1 MRWAAEES
9 SDGKGLLWRLASFA
23 ILWPWLRSYTSPG
36 RRRAWVLSSRH
47 SRRRSPRWSDI
58 SAYGCLSARGGALRS
73 PTSLRYWSR
82 TRQVT
87 TKSCGQ
93 CLCGRTPRHSSC
105 APTIPYTRSDPARPV
120 QQFPDC
126 RHVPQ
131 AIEPV
136 SLGIQY
142 FSVLPFSRSF
152 SEKQYDELM
161 NPKYTFD
168 DRKDQLKLKVTASKL
183 SKG

>member
-1 MRWAAEES
+1 
-9 SDGKGLLWRLASFA
+9 
-23 ILWPWLRSYTSPG
+23 
-36 RRRAWVLSSRH
+36 
-47 SRRRSPRWSDI
+47 
-58 SAYGCLSARGGALRS
+58 
-73 PTSLRYWSR
+73 
-82 TRQVT
+82 
-87 TKSCGQ
+87 
-93 CLCGRTPRHSSC
+93 
-105 APTIPYTRSDPARPV
+105 
-120 QQFPDC
+120 
-126 RHVPQ
+126 VPQ